1 MTLTQLIA
9 KKDAL
14 MQKAAVYRGM
24 VQEAG
29 SNTGRARGTEIRVIP
44 AVNVP
49 ELQKEA
55 DRMAKE
61 IRQLDNLLQATN
73 WTKDLVE

>member
-1 MTLTQLIA
+1 M
-9 KKDAL
+9 
-14 MQKAAVYRGM
+14 
-24 VQEAG
+24 
-29 SNTGRARGTEIRVIP
+29 IP